1 MAVCPRAILFFPEE
15 DPVVNEVN
23 GRLLR
28 KGDYIFGSFV
38 KPEAVDGY
46 INGVNPGDRSDVL
59 GRFPFSES
67 SVDIAVEYAAVGY
80 RVWRRMS
87 INDRA
92 SAVHRFREQ
101 LVEHQEA
108 LAHRITR
115 EVGKPLWESRQE
127 LMATIR
133 AIDLLLD
140 DGMDLLAP
148 RIIDDLGARS
158 DSLPRGI
165 VAIFCPYNFPLMI
178 GAVHTATAVL
188 SGNAV
193 IVKPS
198 KFAPGVGQAHID
210 LWDRCRLPRGTVNMI
225 QGPGSVVGNRLAAH
239 PDVDVVLFTGALDT
253 AKAIARLTQDRPEL
267 PKVIQC
273 GGKGTAVVLD
283 DADIDR
289 AIYEVM
295 VGAFLTAGQRH
306 NSTGRVIVTDAIYA
320 DFVSGLVEKSRALR
334 VGYGFDTQVFMGPLI
349 SENLR
354 TRYRRF
360 SRSMV
365 GQGHTPLLSPEE
377 PADVGKGFFVR
388 PSIIDVNWASGSPV
402 LEGEP
407 PGPTLLVY
415 KVNDWQQAVGLHNQV
430 EARISSSVFLD
441 LESPILS
448 EIKERL
454 RTGALNINRGTI
466 GASLRLPSIGLGTS
480 SNGMG
485 SGLSLIHHLTHPRSQ
500 LTEVRDFEG
509 MPKLPGVVWDTAEEN
524 NGLGDRLPHVD
535 EPTEIGDLSSFLEI
549 ASE

>member
-1 MAVCPRAILFFPEE
+1 M
-15 DPVVNEVN
+15 NEVS

-46 INGVNPGDRSDVL
+46 INGVNPGDRTDVL

-67 SVDIAVEYAAVGY
+67 SVENAVEYAAVGY
-80 RVWRRMS
+80 RVWRRLS

-92 SAVHRFREQ
+92 AAVHRFREQ
-101 LVEHQEA
+101 LVAHQEV
-108 LAHRITR
+108 LAQRITR

-127 LMATIR
+127 VMATVR

-140 DGMDLLAP
+140 DGIDILAP
-148 RIIDDLGARS
+148 RVIDEIGARS
-158 DSLPRGI
+158 DRLPRGI

-178 GAVHTATAVL
+178 GAVHTASAVL
-188 SGNAV
+188 VGNSV

-239 PDVDVVLFTGALDT
+239 PDVDVILFTGAFDT
-253 AKAIARLTQDRPEL
+253 AKSIARLTQNRPEL
-267 PKVIQC
+267 PKLIQC
-273 GGKGTAVVLD
+273 GGKGTAIVLD
-283 DADIDR
+283 DADIDQ

-295 VGAFLTAGQRH
+295 VGSFLTAGQRH
-306 NSTGRVIVTDAIYA
+306 NSTGRVIVTDAIYTEFIA
-320 DFVSGLVEKSRALR
+320 GLVERSKAFR

-354 TRYRRF
+354 TRFRRF

-365 GQGHTPLLSPEE
+365 GQGHTPLLVPEDPE
-377 PADVGKGFFVR
+377 QVNKGFFVR
-388 PSIIDVNWASGSPV
+388 PSIIDVDWSHGSPV

-415 KVNDWQQAVGLHNQV
+415 KVSDWQQAVALHNQV
-430 EARISSSVFLD
+430 EARISTSVFLD
-441 LESPILS
+441 RENPVLGEL
-448 EIKERL
+448 KERL

-480 SNGMG
+480 SNGTG
-485 SGLSLIHHLTHPRSQ
+485 SGLSILNHLSHPRSQ

-509 MPKLPGVVWDTAEEN
+509 MPKLPGVVWDPTAEK
-524 NGLGDRLPHVD
+524 NGLKGSLPTMD
-535 EPTEIGDLSSFLEI
+535 EPTEVGDLSSFLEI
-549 ASE
+549 ASD